1 MQAAQLYFEKWELY
15 SDVENMDEEKKALG
29 KDFLDWMRKDES
41 TMEYFHNAD
50 YINGDPVDY
59 WLKQAEDFPK
69 LSVFSDFLLCCPV
82 QGASCERM
90 FKDWQLYHTN
100 KRNKLA
106 SLKGTQNNA
115 YKEGCAVA

>member
-1 MQAAQLYFEKWELY
+1 
-15 SDVENMDEEKKALG
+15 MDEEKKALG
-29 KDFLDWMRKDES
+29 KGFLDWMRKDES
-41 TMEYFHNAD
+41 TMDYFHNAD
-50 YINGDPVDY
+50 DINGDPVDY
-59 WLKQAEDFPK
+59 WMKQAEDFSK
-69 LSVFSDFLLCCPV
+69 LSVFAAFLLCCPV
-82 QGASCERM
+82 QGASCERL